1 MFYSAGKLLLR
12 LVVEESDVDADDDD
26 DDNEDSGTSSSAA
39 IWDSRRWIPMLRLL
53 HKNIA
58 FDSYYIFPKTLTERS
73 FMIFFICVLKKR
85 LVTFMCG
92 LHLLSLYN
100 SGF

>member
-1 MFYSAGKLLLR
+1 MTMMMVMRTMEFGRDLGLKALDPHA
-12 LVVEESDVDADDDD
+12 E
-26 DDNEDSGTSSSAA
+26 A
-39 IWDSRRWIPMLRLL
+39 I